1 MIYLNT
7 QSLQPATKALLFL
20 LSGFCSTAMAANQG
34 EGTVFIRGEVLYTPC
49 AIDLDSRDQTID
61 MGETPVSE
69 IAVKGYGPTRKFT
82 VRLIN
87 CLLLPAPGQTQYES
101 EYYQI
106 TFDPMAGNDR
116 FSVSGDAEGI
126 ELAIHDSE
134 GHFAEPGIAL
144 PAREVTPG
152 IMDLNYTLRLVS
164 NGQPLKSG
172 SYQTLIRFRMDYY

>member
-1 MIYLNT
+1 MVYLNAISPRPIA
-7 QSLQPATKALLFL
+7 QAFLFL
-20 LSGFCSTAMAANQG
+20 LSGFCSSVMAADQG

-69 IAVKGYGPTRKFT
+69 IAVKGYGPSKKFT

-106 TFDPMAGNDR
+106 TFDPMAGSDR
-116 FSVSGDAEGI
+116 FSVSGDATGI

-134 GHFAEPGIAL
+134 GHYAEPGVAF

-152 IMDLNYTLRLVS
+152 IMDLNYTLRLIR
-164 NGQPLKSG
+164 NGQPLTSG

>member
-1 MIYLNT
+1 M
-7 QSLQPATKALLFL
+7 ATAFLFL
-20 LSGFCSTAMAANQG
+20 LSGISASGMAANQG

-106 TFDPMAGNDR
+106 TFDPMAGSDR
-116 FSVSGDAEGI
+116 FSVSGDAKGI

-152 IMDLNYTLRLVS
+152 MMDLNYTLHLVS

-172 SYQTLIRFRMDYY
+172 SYQTVIRFRMDYY